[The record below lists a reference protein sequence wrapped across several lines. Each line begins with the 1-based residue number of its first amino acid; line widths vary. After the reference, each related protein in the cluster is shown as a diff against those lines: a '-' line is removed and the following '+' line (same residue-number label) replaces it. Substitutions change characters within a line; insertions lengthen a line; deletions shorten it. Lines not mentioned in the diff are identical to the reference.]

1 MELLQLQ
8 YFIEVAR
15 MEHMTEAARALHVTQ
30 SSLSK
35 TIRRLEEDVGAP
47 LFDRN
52 NRRLKLNEFGIL
64 FLRRAEKAL
73 FELEQGKREVRDLA
87 DREPDTLRLVVTA
100 ASTLPPI
107 LSEFRKRMPEI
118 QFHVERLTAREMEE
132 RLRRG
137 EADFGLS
144 SPLVSGEGLECEVV
158 HIDPIVAAVP
168 ADHPLAERSI
178 LSLNELREEWL
189 IGVKKGYGTRNL
201 IDDAALRYG
210 FAPHY
215 VYEGDEPSRLISLVE
230 AGIGIA
236 CIPATAT
243 EERDNIRYVALKETE
258 LIREIALLW
267 NTDRYISRA
276 AQTFREVVLD
286 YFHDMRQDQAIIG

>member
-15 MEHMTEAARALHVTQ
+15 TEHMTEAARTLHVTQ

-52 NRRLKLNEFGIL
+52 NRRLRLNEFGVL
-64 FLRRAEKAL
+64 FLKRAEKAL
-73 FELEQGKREVRDLA
+73 FELEQGKREIRDLA
-87 DREPDTLRLVVTA
+87 NREPDTLKLVVTA

-107 LSEFRKRMPEI
+107 LSEYRRRMPKI
-118 QFHVERLTAREMEE
+118 QFHVERLTAGEMQE

-144 SPLVSGEGLECEVV
+144 SPLAAEEGIGCEVV
-158 HIDPIVAAVP
+158 HIDPIVAALP
-168 ADHPLAERSI
+168 SDHPLAEKPM
-178 LSLNELREEWL
+178 LSLNELRDEWL

-201 IDDAALRYG
+201 IDDAAQRYG
-210 FAPHY
+210 FTPHY

-230 AGIGIA
+230 AGIGVA
-236 CIPATAT
+236 FIPATAI
-243 EERDNIRYVALKETE
+243 EKRERIRYVALQETE
-258 LIREIALLW
+258 LVREITLLW
-267 NTDRYISRA
+267 NTDRYISHA
-276 AQTFREVVLD
+276 AKIFRDVVLA
-286 YFHDMRQDQAIIG
+286 YFAEKIEPELRI

>member
-1 MELLQLQ
+1 MELLQLH

-15 MEHMTEAARALHVTQ
+15 TEHMTEAAHKLHVTQ

-35 TIRRLEEDVGAP
+35 TIRRLEEDVGMP

-52 NRRLKLNEFGIL
+52 NRRLKLNEFGLL

-87 DREPDTLRLVVTA
+87 DREPDTLKLVVTA
-100 ASTLPPI
+100 ASTLPS
-107 LSEFRKRMPEI
+107 LLGEFRKRMPEI
-118 QFHVERLTAREMEE
+118 QFHVERLTVRETEE

-144 SPLVSGEGLECEVV
+144 SPLACGDGIGCEVV
-158 HIDPIVAAVP
+158 HIDPIVAAIP
-168 ADHPLAERSI
+168 SEHPFAGNPI
-178 LSLNELREEWL
+178 LSLAEFREEWL

-201 IDDAALRYG
+201 IDNAALRHG
-210 FAPHY
+210 FSPHY

-236 CIPATAT
+236 FIPATAK
-243 EERDNIRYVALKETE
+243 EERSGVRYIALKEKE
-258 LIREIALLW
+258 LSREIALSW

-276 AQTFREVVLD
+276 AKVFREVVRSH
-286 YFHDMRQDQAIIG
+286 FSEKASF

>member
-1 MELLQLQ
+1 VELLQLQ

-15 MEHMTEAARALHVTQ
+15 TEHMTEAAHTLHVTQ

-52 NRRLKLNEFGIL
+52 NRRLRLNEFGIL
-64 FLRRAEKAL
+64 FLKRAEKAL
-73 FELEQGKREVRDLA
+73 FELEQGKREIRDLA
-87 DREPDTLRLVVTA
+87 NYEPDTLKLVVTA

-107 LSEFRKRMPEI
+107 LVEFRKQMPQI
-118 QFHVERLTAREMEE
+118 QFHVERLTAGEMEE

-144 SPLVSGEGLECEVV
+144 SPLAAEDGIGCEVV
-158 HIDPIVAAVP
+158 HIDPIVAALP
-168 ADHPLAERSI
+168 SDHPLAEKSM
-178 LSLNELREEWL
+178 LSLTELRDEWL

-201 IDDAALRYG
+201 IDAAALQYG

-215 VYEGDEPSRLISLVE
+215 VYEGDEPSRLIALVE

-236 CIPATAT
+236 FIPATAK
-243 EERDNIRYVALKETE
+243 EERSGVRYIALKEKE
-258 LIREIALLW
+258 LSREIALLW
-267 NTDRYISRA
+267 NTERYLSRA
-276 AQTFREVVLD
+276 AKVFREVVRARFSENTRL
-286 YFHDMRQDQAIIG
+286 